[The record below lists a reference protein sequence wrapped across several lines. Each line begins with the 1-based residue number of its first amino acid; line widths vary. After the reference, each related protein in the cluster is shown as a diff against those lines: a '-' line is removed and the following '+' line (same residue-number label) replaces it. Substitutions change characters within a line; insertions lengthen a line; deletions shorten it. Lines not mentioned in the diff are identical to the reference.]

1 MRTSM
6 LIFTLPQL
14 VAEDVKRRDPNIGLI
29 VVKGEAVILQTV
41 DKEVIIWF
49 KDTETTVKRRTVV
62 AGSEVTLTASWH
74 DIFLMLVD

>member
-1 MRTSM
+1 M